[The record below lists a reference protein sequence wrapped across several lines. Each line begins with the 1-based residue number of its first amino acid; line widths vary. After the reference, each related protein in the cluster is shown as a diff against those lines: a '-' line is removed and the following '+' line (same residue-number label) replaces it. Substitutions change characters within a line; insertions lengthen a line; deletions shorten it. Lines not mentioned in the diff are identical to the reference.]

1 MPSLPAS
8 QPAEDGEADGATAPP
23 TVDLSSEEPHA
34 RSGGGRK
41 SGGSPLTGASAN
53 AIHVL
58 DSTTPVNLVLTQ
70 SLRSI
75 NRPRTAVVS

>member
-23 TVDLSSEEPHA
+23 TVDPSSEEPHA

-41 SGGSPLTGASAN
+41 SVGSPTFGLESNG
-53 AIHVL
+53 
-58 DSTTPVNLVLTQ
+58 
-70 SLRSI
+70 
-75 NRPRTAVVS
+75 